1 MCDRR
6 IAVPLVFQVALV
18 TAVIFMG
25 TAVAVVA
32 EGSCL
37 EWKDAE
43 ESRRKAEHDLEDTWR
58 ELKSTRHAAIPV
70 PATAGGVGGV
80 WPDA

>member
-1 MCDRR
+1 MT
-6 IAVPLVFQVALV
+6 V
-18 TAVIFMG
+18 VILMG

-43 ESRRKAEHDLEDTWR
+43 ELRRKAEHDLEDTWR
-58 ELKSTRHAAIPV
+58 ELESTGTRRSPCRPRPEVLAGSGWMPDDKGEV
-70 PATAGGVGGV
+70 PQARQP
-80 WPDA
+80 W

>member
-1 MCDRR
+1 
-6 IAVPLVFQVALV
+6 
-18 TAVIFMG
+18 MG

-43 ESRRKAEHDLEDTWR
+43 ELRRKAGHDPEDTWR
-58 ELKSTRHAAIPV
+58 ELESTRHAAIPV
-70 PATAGGVGGV
+70 SAAAGGAGGV
-80 WPDA
+80 WLDA